1 MSIGLTKTSP
11 VRQNGRVTS
20 TQDTASPPEP
30 RRNGNGT
37 GTGNG
42 NGTARTRGGWT
53 PVGTSAARRSAHRE
67 RGNARGDRTRRSL
80 LDAARRVFERR
91 GYIDANVEEIVTEAG
106 VARGSFYTYFPSK
119 VEIFRAVCREVG
131 MQIDSAVAGSE
142 LRGLDPVAALTQSI
156 RGYFEAYRGNTVFF
170 TVLER
175 LASVDPEIY
184 DMQFRTRRKHIQRIA
199 AAIRRWQSRG
209 VADPAV
215 DSDGAATALVSM
227 TTNFC
232 YWWIEGPE
240 QHDDDEA
247 ALAVISD
254 IWVRAL
260 GLRRRP
266 KPGWVRQAEQ
276 PPDES
281 AS

>member
-1 MSIGLTKTSP
+1 MSIWLTETRS
-11 VRQNGRVTS
+11 VGQNDRVTR
-20 TQDTASPPEP
+20 TQETAPPP
-30 RRNGNGT
+30 DPPRNGNGT
-37 GTGNG
+37 GTA
-42 NGTARTRGGWT
+42 TARTRGGWT

-131 MQIDSAVAGSE
+131 EQIDSGVAGSE

-156 RGYFEAYRGNTVFF
+156 RGYIEAYRGNTVFF
-170 TVLER
+170 AVLER
-175 LASVDPEIY
+175 LSSVDPEIY

-215 DSDGAATALVSM
+215 EPDGVATALVSM

-232 YWWIEGPE
+232 YWWVEGPE

-247 ALAVISD
+247 ALAVLTD
-254 IWVRAL
+254 IWIRAL

-266 KPGWVRQAEQ
+266 KPSWVRQADQ
-276 PPDES
+276 PDPPV
-281 AS
+281 ASVAG

>member
-1 MSIGLTKTSP
+1 MSIGLTETRS
-11 VRQNGRVTS
+11 VGQNDRVTS
-20 TQDTASPPEP
+20 TQETASPPDP

-37 GTGNG
+37 GTG
-42 NGTARTRGGWT
+42 RTRGGWT

-131 MQIDSAVAGSE
+131 EQIDSGVAGSE

-156 RGYFEAYRGNTVFF
+156 RGYIEAYRGNTVFF
-170 TVLER
+170 AVLER
-175 LASVDPEIY
+175 LSSVDPEIY

-215 DSDGAATALVSM
+215 EPDGVATALVSM

-232 YWWIEGPE
+232 YWWVEGPE

-247 ALAVISD
+247 ALAVLTD
-254 IWVRAL
+254 IWIRAL

-266 KPGWVRQAEQ
+266 KPSWIRQADQ
-276 PPDES
+276 PPDPPV
-281 AS
+281 ASVAG